1 MCTRTRAGSLNVN
14 VMVVP
19 ESSLRPCRVWRV
31 ALIPVIPE
39 SALAEADGFREKVP
53 AELTVT
59 VRVLHTHRRYRKR
72 GSFTVLFLFWA
83 ASFFQVNAVH

>member
-1 MCTRTRAGSLNVN
+1 MEGSVN
-14 VMVVP
+14 
-19 ESSLRPCRVWRV
+19 PCDSRG
-31 ALIPVIPE
+31 
-39 SALAEADGFREKVP
+39 ALAEADGSREKVP

-83 ASFFQVNAVH
+83 ASFFQVNNVH